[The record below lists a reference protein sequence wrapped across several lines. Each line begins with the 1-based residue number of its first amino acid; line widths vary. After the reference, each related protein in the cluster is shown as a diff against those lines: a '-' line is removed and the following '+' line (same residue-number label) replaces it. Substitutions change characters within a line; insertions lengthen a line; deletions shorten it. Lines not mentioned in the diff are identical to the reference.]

1 MGLQDCVCPDIR
13 PHWKLV
19 QAVDS
24 DRVVLKAI
32 ACERQFQFSSLEA
45 FVLRHFTGDLTVSQI
60 QLRCEKTFQVSATF
74 VEDIIER
81 LVALGILE
89 NFTAEGQAAPNP
101 VSQSRSLALKA
112 AVQWIQ
118 HPEGH
123 WILRNPQDIT
133 YLQFSD
139 RDKQV
144 VDHLQSLSPKAVATQ
159 FELSL
164 SYIKHLLHLLAATGM
179 LEGTQ
184 PAKPPKRKF
193 TPMRLLFFKFKL
205 FNPDRWLTHT
215 LPYLRWIWTRS
226 CFWALCGLL
235 TWAIAIGLSQRA
247 EILVA
252 GQELWTH
259 YQTALAIPFGLL
271 AMLVVTLHELG
282 HAFTLKHYGGIVP
295 EVGLMFMFF
304 MPAAY
309 TNTTD
314 SYSLTKRSQR
324 VLVVGAGLLVQVTI
338 AALALGLW
346 NLTGTGTWLHTTSY
360 LLMMSALFTIAL
372 NLNPLSKFDGYY
384 LAVAMTGINNLRS
397 RAFNLYAHW
406 LRGLPIHEKPR
417 DRWILATYA
426 PFSLGYSLL
435 VFGFL
440 LIHMADWL
448 LTHTPAIALTFLFLW
463 AIYFYAPFT
472 AKQAEV

>member
-13 PHWKLV
+13 RHWKLV
-19 QAVDS
+19 QAVGS

-32 ACERQFQFSSLEA
+32 TCERQFQCSSLEA
-45 FVLRHFTGDLTVSQI
+45 FVLLHFTGDFTVSQI
-60 QLRCEKTFQVSATF
+60 QARCEKQFQVPATF
-74 VEDIIER
+74 VENLIHR
-81 LVALGILE
+81 LVASEILE
-89 NFTAEGQAAPNP
+89 NFTAEGQSTSNS

-118 HPEGH
+118 HPEEY
-123 WILRNPQDIT
+123 WILRNPEDFT

-144 VDHLQSLSPKAVATQ
+144 VDSLQSLPPVEVAAQ
-159 FELSL
+159 FELDL
-164 SYIKHLLHLLAATGM
+164 SYVKHLVRLLAATGM
-179 LEGTQ
+179 LKGTQ
-184 PAKPPKRKF
+184 PTKPPKGKF
-193 TPMRLLFFKFKL
+193 TPMRLLFFKFRL

-235 TWAIAIGLSQRA
+235 TWAIAIGLSQRV
-247 EILVA
+247 EILAA
-252 GQELWTH
+252 GQELWQH
-259 YQTALAIPFGLL
+259 HQTSLALPFGLL

-314 SYSLTKRSQR
+314 SYSLIKRSQR
-324 VLVVGAGLLVQVTI
+324 VLVVGAGLLVQLII

-346 NLTGTGTWLHTTSY
+346 NLTGAGTWLHTTSY
-360 LLMMSALFTIAL
+360 LLMMSAMFTIAL

-384 LAVAMTGINNLRS
+384 LSVAITGINNLRS

-406 LRGLPIHEKPR
+406 LRGLPIHERSR
-417 DRWILATYA
+417 DRWILAAYA
-426 PFSLGYSLL
+426 PLSLGYSLL

-440 LIHMADWL
+440 LIHTADWL
-448 LTHTPAIALTFLFLW
+448 LTHIPAIALSFLLLW
-463 AIYFYAPFT
+463 AIYFYAPWS
-472 AKQAEV
+472 AKRA